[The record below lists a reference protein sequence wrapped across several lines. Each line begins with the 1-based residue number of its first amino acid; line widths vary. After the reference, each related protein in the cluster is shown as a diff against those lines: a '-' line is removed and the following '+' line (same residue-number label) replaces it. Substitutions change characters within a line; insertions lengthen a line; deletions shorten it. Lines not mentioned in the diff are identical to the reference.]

1 MRKILKIDSK
11 RRQTN
16 EIKIKFTKK
25 YKTNNDI
32 FKKKP

>member
-1 MRKILKIDSK
+1 MRKILKIDSKK

-32 FKKKP
+32 F